1 MDTFDSMEEE
11 DKNFKEHEKYLWIY
25 QPNEETPPHQIQK
38 ENEKAKM
45 EENEQ
50 VKMMEENEQVK
61 LMEEIFLMIF
71 PLNGQKFLEE
81 MYSFEIDLEKLQ
93 KSTKFKG
100 NLEKLEEIQNKMKEK
115 KKTLE
120 EIELK
125 EKTEELKNEEIILE
139 EVKKKE
145 NSQEKKDQENK
156 IKELEEKLKRK
167 NEKKE
172 EEEKKKLLLKKLQ
185 EEEEIRKEQ
194 KRKEEEIKSLE
205 TELNNFHESSS
216 KFQEKMKF
224 DASKIDLCL
233 LFSQSE
239 RFLIDNFFIE
249 YQTKMEEIKKRFPD
263 IEISISIQEYHE
275 ELQKFDFTLD
285 PNIIINESKDFW
297 LKFRE
302 CLTFS
307 WKNPTRIL
315 YHFGQLK
322 KPTEFDY
329 SNYFVKIVD
338 RIKLKKIKFY
348 STSNSFTESF
358 CKYMGQ
364 EHEEL
369 SLFEAIIR
377 NIEINSTN
385 PPNLTHVNFNKNEN
399 IETTTWTEIGRR
411 EELEDEFVS
420 ILGKNYHFFGV
431 FDGHGGNQSAKY
443 CAKHLY
449 PNLLQELKKKSYPDY
464 FNSAFKK
471 TDLDLISKSIDDG
484 TTACTVLILED
495 SQKFRIFFAN
505 VGDSRCILIHENEVH
520 RMSHDHKPTE
530 PKELQR
536 ISKSKL
542 SVARGRIQL
551 GVGKGSIGVSRTFGD
566 IEYKSIPNLVYE
578 EQPVI
583 AIPEIKNISIT
594 KGNSKNVW
602 LVIACDGLWDV
613 MSDED
618 VKQFVIKGEKN
629 GKSLMTITKEL
640 VDFAIFE
647 KESTDNVTV
656 TIVKIT
662 K

>member
-1 MDTFDSMEEE
+1 MDTKDSMEEE

-25 QPNEETPPHQIQK
+25 QPNEETPPHQIQI
-38 ENEKAKM
+38 
-45 EENEQ
+45 ENEQ
-50 VKMMEENEQVK
+50 TKMMEQVMEENEQVK

-71 PLNGQKFLEE
+71 PLNGQEFLEE
-81 MYSFEIDLEKLQ
+81 MYSFEKDLEKLQ
-93 KSTKFKG
+93 KSTKFEG
-100 NLEKLEEIQNKMKEK
+100 NLEKLEEILNKMKEK
-115 KKTLE
+115 KKSLE

-139 EVKKKE
+139 VKKKE
-145 NSQEKKDQENK
+145 NSQVKKAQENK

-167 NEKKE
+167 EEKKE

-194 KRKEEEIKSLE
+194 KRKEEIKSLE

-285 PNIIINESKDFW
+285 PGIIINESKDFW

-364 EHEEL
+364 EHEEF

-420 ILGKNYHFFGV
+420 ILGNKNYHFFAV

-449 PNLLQELKKKSYPDY
+449 PNLLQELKKKSDPDC

-495 SQKFRIFFAN
+495 SWKFRIFCAN
-505 VGDSRCILIHENEVH
+505 VGDSRCILIQKNEVH

-536 ISKSKL
+536 ISNSKL

-583 AIPEIKNISIT
+583 AIPEIKNISIK
-594 KGNSKNVW
+594 KGNSKNIW

-618 VKQFVIKGEKN
+618 VKQFVMKGEKN

-662 K
+662 I